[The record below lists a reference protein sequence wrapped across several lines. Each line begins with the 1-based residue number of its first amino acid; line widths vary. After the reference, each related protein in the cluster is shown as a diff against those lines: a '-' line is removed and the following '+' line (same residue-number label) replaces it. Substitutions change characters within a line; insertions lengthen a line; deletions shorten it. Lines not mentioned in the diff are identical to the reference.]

1 MILNLS
7 SLGYGAVRELK
18 LFKIKLKVRFF
29 LGCFLGFIF
38 LFGSSVL
45 TVNYIRLPSI
55 ESKISESPGMESN
68 TSELPGEKLTKQSNN
83 LTYKVLQRSKTFSL
97 SVG

>member
-45 TVNYIRLPSI
+45 TVNYIILLSV

-68 TSELPGEKLTKQSNN
+68 TSELPVEKLTKQSNN